1 MLRVR
6 DIGFSVFVV
15 FWVPA
20 SQEHTSIS
28 HAISPAS
35 CPMVGPA
42 TEPSP
47 VPVTPR
53 AKSQALSVTRNRES
67 VALPSTYCSS
77 SSVSR
82 IR

>member
-1 MLRVR
+1 MLRAR

-35 CPMVGPA
+35 CQMIGPA
-42 TEPSP
+42 T
-47 VPVTPR
+47 
-53 AKSQALSVTRNRES
+53 
-67 VALPSTYCSS
+67 
-77 SSVSR
+77 
-82 IR
+82 